1 MKKTRRVHEPSLA
14 SVTDH
19 ALLRWLERVH
29 GIDID
34 FFRQQLLDETRDY
47 IATGAATV
55 RKDGVVYIFKNG
67 KLITVLD

>member
-1 MKKTRRVHEPSLA
+1 MKKTRRVHEPSL
-14 SVTDH
+14 SSITDH

-29 GIDID
+29 GINID

-47 IATGAATV
+47 ITTGAATV
-55 RKDGVVYIFKNG
+55 RKDGIVYIFKNG